1 MKFLKDFRKSQ
12 LILVGFTLIG
22 LAADSNYVS
31 YASTTSE
38 AKTVGQS
45 KSRYDY
51 SASKAKRGNS
61 EHQNQ
66 KQTRIQNCCEQY
78 FQRIRHNPS
87 DLKLFV
93 ERMPKGAE
101 LHTHL
106 SGIPTPEELLKIAS
120 NKKRFRFLLRLPAN
134 EHWIRDPD
142 AYSFVAMPPVAAL
155 QSSQFMSPDSL
166 LPPKTVRVKAA
177 KIDFNRAQ
185 TVSTQDSDPHQKFCE
200 VIFQRRRS
208 LVREMSSAET
218 IAKQAV
224 IQASKQRLCYI
235 EIQVDPSFVDP
246 LPVTEK
252 NEEPVA
258 SSTLPS
264 GKQRSPLSFERLKQ
278 NLIRLDRAADS
289 VNASLQP
296 SKRVCVRFLI
306 SLNRENPGVLGKLP
320 LAFALASDP
329 TLSKIVAGINLC
341 GDEYP
346 NKQASKVKLIDPL
359 LVAKTIRLLRKK
371 YPSVALSIHA
381 GESRK
386 WDNHISEALMLGAT
400 RIGHGVNLGINCKES
415 KALRKVLAKRKI
427 LVEACPTSN
436 QILLGLPV
444 QKQQLIKLL
453 HEGIPVSIST
463 DDGGIF
469 GTTMSSEFQK
479 LIQNHPQLAWRDIKE
494 LGRNSLRFA
503 FLPDQEKQSLLS
515 RFETEML
522 EFEKKHS
529 INKSAEVLI
538 PLRLSEQSEDAGDRK
553 AVRLL
558 HRGDPSDSRHL
569 Y

>member
-12 LILVGFTLIG
+12 LILVGFTVIG
-22 LAADSNYVS
+22 LASDSNYTY
-31 YASTTSE
+31 YASASSE
-38 AKTVGQS
+38 AKSVGQR
-45 KSRYDY
+45 KSTYGY
-51 SASKAKRGNS
+51 SAKTAKQAS
-61 EHQNQ
+61 SQQQNL
-66 KQTRIQNCCEQY
+66 KPTRIQNCCEQY
-78 FQRIRHNPS
+78 FERIRHNP
-87 DLKLFV
+87 DKLKKFI

-106 SGIPTPEELLKIAS
+106 SGIPTPEELLEFAS
-120 NKKRFRFLLRLPAN
+120 TEKRFRFLVRLPVRK
-134 EHWIRDPD
+134 HWLHNPD
-142 AYSFVAMPPVAAL
+142 TYAFVATPPEVAL
-155 QSSQFMSPDSL
+155 QSWQFISPESL
-166 LPPKTVRVKAA
+166 LSPKTESEKAA
-177 KIDFNRAQ
+177 KIDFNRAL

-235 EIQVDPSFVDP
+235 EIQVDPSFVDAH
-246 LPVTEK
+246 PVTEK
-252 NEEPVA
+252 KEEPVA
-258 SSTLPS
+258 NINLPS
-264 GKQRSPLSFERLKQ
+264 EKQRNALSFERLKQ

-296 SKRVCVRFLI
+296 SERVCVRFLI

-346 NKQASKVKLIDPL
+346 NEQASKAKLSDPL
-359 LVAKTIRLLRKK
+359 LLAKTIRLLRKK

-400 RIGHGVNLGINCKES
+400 RIGHGVNLGIDCKES

-427 LVEACPTSN
+427 LVEACPSSN

-444 QKQQLIKLL
+444 QKQQVIELL

-494 LGRNSLRFA
+494 ICRNSLKFA
-503 FLPDQEKQSLLS
+503 FLPDHEKLALLS
-515 RFETEML
+515 RFDREML
-522 EFEKKHS
+522 DFEKKHS
-529 INKSAEVLI
+529 F
-538 PLRLSEQSEDAGDRK
+538 D
-553 AVRLL
+553 
-558 HRGDPSDSRHL
+558 
-569 Y
+569 